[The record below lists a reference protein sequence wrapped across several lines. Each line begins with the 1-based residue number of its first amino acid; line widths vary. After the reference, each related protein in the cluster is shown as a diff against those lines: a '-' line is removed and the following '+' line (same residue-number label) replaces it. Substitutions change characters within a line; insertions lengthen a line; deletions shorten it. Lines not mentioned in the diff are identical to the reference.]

1 MLVQVSWHCAILG
14 RYLVRNGEFAPRCNF
29 VVLGFRGM
37 GQKQIKNPKAINQTA
52 NQTRVLRCGTG
63 RNQGAE
69 DEDRM
74 FSPFLHPKTSTFK
87 HSSFTRLL
95 HHPHPPPTSYKL
107 ATPKTRHLYNNHFV
121 LMESDGTTAKKT
133 MNI

>member
-1 MLVQVSWHCAILG
+1 MDRALFLLSFSMDRGVANLEPE
-14 RYLVRNGEFAPRCNF
+14 GEQRAERAE
-29 VVLGFRGM
+29 GGM

-52 NQTRVLRCGTG
+52 NQTRALRCGTG
-63 RNQGAE
+63 RNRGAE

-95 HHPHPPPTSYKL
+95 HHPLPPHTS
-107 ATPKTRHLYNNHFV
+107 
-121 LMESDGTTAKKT
+121 
-133 MNI
+133 